1 MAQQATLPNMYA
13 DLNRCGQKQE
23 YEKAIRIAN
32 KILQQQPS
40 EFAAFNCKVVSLI
53 LLDRFDEALSVINKD
68 KVHTGLLKFEKAY
81 CEYRLNRTKEAL
93 TTLRSIT
100 NHDTRSKELL
110 CQVLYRMEDF
120 EECFDL
126 YRDVIKNS
134 QDDNDGERE
143 TNLAAVVASM
153 QLWGIKDM
161 DDAGLEEDSYEI
173 CYNNACYYIGKGD
186 LNTGLEK
193 LAKAEELLKND
204 PDLAED
210 ELEEELAIIRVQRG
224 YIYQCQGQND
234 QASQLYNQVLKIK
247 PSDAGILAVVSN
259 NVVTINKDQNIFDS
273 KRKIKAATGD
283 NLKHKTVS
291 AQRKHIDINQCLV
304 HMYSNQSDQCH
315 QLAKKLIDQYPEMA
329 TPVLIRAAQ
338 FIRDKKSAD
347 AIAFLQEF
355 ARSHPEQS
363 FQVQMIIAQL
373 YLNQG
378 SVYQACDAL
387 KALGDDAYKPGM
399 VSALVTLY
407 LSQEDKDSAS
417 EVLINAVNWYK
428 KKNPKSPA
436 LLMLTRANADYQ
448 LKNGKA
454 EEAAKM
460 LEDLRK
466 ANPKDALV
474 LAQLISSY
482 AQFDPL
488 KAQQISKDLP
498 TVDKITQGLDI
509 DSLEASFSTLGPKYM
524 KKQQPQKGEAS
535 PASGD
540 ARSGETL
547 MLKKK
552 QRKKKKG
559 KLPKNCEPGSDI
571 DPERWLPRK
580 ERSYYRG
587 KRKDKRKEIGKGT
600 QGMSA
605 ASQAIAD
612 SLDASKQQTVGDPS
626 SPRANAASPQSTPVA
641 AQGPRLQKP
650 VQANK
655 KKKKAGKKGW
665 FFQPYWSKLD
675 TDSDTWPNE
684 GRRFWDD

>member
-1 MAQQATLPNMYA
+1 MAQQATLPTLYA

-23 YEKAIRIAN
+23 YEKAIRISN
-32 KILQQQPS
+32 KILQLQPT
-40 EFAAFNCKVVSLI
+40 EFTAFNCKVVSLL

-68 KVHTGLLKFEKAY
+68 KIHTGLLKFEKAY

-93 TTLRSIT
+93 NTLRSIA

-110 CQVLYRMEDF
+110 CQVLYRLEEF

-134 QDDNDGERE
+134 QDDFDSERE
-143 TNLAAVVASM
+143 TNLAAVVASL
-153 QLWGIKDM
+153 QLWGIKDV
-161 DDAGLEEDSYEI
+161 DDAGLEESSYEI
-173 CYNNACYYIGKGD
+173 CYNNACHAIGRGD
-186 LNTGLEK
+186 LNAGIQK
-193 LAKAEELLKND
+193 LAKAEEMLRSD

-224 YIYQCQGQND
+224 YIHQCQGQND
-234 QASQLYNQVLKIK
+234 QASQIYNQVLKTK
-247 PSDAGILAVVSN
+247 PSDAGLVAVVSN

-283 NLKHKTVS
+283 SLKHKTVT
-291 AQRKHIDINQCLV
+291 AQRKHIDVNQCLV

-315 QLAKKLIDQYPEMA
+315 QLAKKLSDQHPDMA
-329 TPVLIRAAQ
+329 APILIRAAQ
-338 FIRDKKSAD
+338 FIRDKKAAD
-347 AIAFLQEF
+347 AITFLQDF
-355 ARSHPEQS
+355 SKSHPEHA
-363 FQVQMIIAQL
+363 FQVKMIIAQL

-387 KALGDDAYKPGM
+387 KALGEDANRPGV

-407 LSQEDKDSAS
+407 LSQEDKESAS
-417 EVLINAVNWYK
+417 ETLINAVRWYK
-428 KKNPKSPA
+428 KNDPKSPA
-436 LLMLTRANADYQ
+436 LLMLTRANADFQ

-454 EEAAKM
+454 DEAAKM

-482 AQFDPL
+482 AQFDPA
-488 KAQQISKDLP
+488 KAKQISKDLP
-498 TVDKITQGLDI
+498 TVDKITEGVDM
-509 DSLEASFSTLGPKYM
+509 DALEASFSTLGPKYM
-524 KKQQPQKGEAS
+524 KKQQPLKGETS

-540 ARSGETL
+540 ARSGDTL

-612 SLDASKQQTVGDPS
+612 SLDASKQTPSDPS
-626 SPRANAASPQSTPVA
+626 SPQSTPVA

-650 VQANK
+650 VQASK
-655 KKKKAGKKGW
+655 KKKKPGKGKGGW
-665 FFQPYWSKLD
+665 
-675 TDSDTWPNE
+675 
-684 GRRFWDD
+684 